1 MIKTIAFIGLGNMGC
16 PMAANLVKAGFE
28 VTGFDVS
35 PAARAHASARGIKL
49 ADSVSNAA
57 EQADAVIT
65 MLPNATLV
73 LDVWKQLASVVLPGK
88 LVVDSSTI
96 DVENARLAH
105 GLLTGRLTVDAPV
118 SGGTVGAEAA
128 TLSFMAG
135 GEAVA
140 IEAAGPILA
149 AMGGRI
155 IACGDAG
162 SGQAAKLC
170 NNMLLGI
177 SMIGAA
183 EAFVLG
189 EKLGL
194 DHQALFDVISTS
206 SGQCWAVN
214 VNCPVPGP
222 VPASPANRDY
232 RPGFATSLMLKD
244 LRLAAQ
250 AALACEAATPLGAEA
265 RRIYEMFEQSG
276 NGDQDFSAIVK
287 FLRQDR
293 GVAPQDT
300 AAE

>member
-49 ADSVSNAA
+49 ADSVTNAA
-57 EQADAVIT
+57 EHADAVIT

-73 LDVWKQLASVVLPGK
+73 LDVWKQLASVVSAGK

-293 GVAPQDT
+293 GVDPQET